1 MTRPTRPAFRTIVA
15 SAATTGLLLASLTL
29 TVAPPAAAQVLTAA
43 QQTAAAGAYSVDKPH
58 SSIAF
63 TVMHLGITKV
73 PGRFDDFDGKV
84 KVDPK
89 SLDGSSVEFTIKA
102 TSVNTA
108 NDQRDAHLKTDTFF
122 DTAKYPDITFKSTRI
137 SKRKNG
143 YAATGTLTMHGVAK
157 PIVLPFTLVGPVKG
171 MEQGTHLGVATTLT
185 LKRSDF
191 GMTAYEPA
199 VGDEIPI
206 TIELDLLKDGSVPP
220 KPAAK

>member
-1 MTRPTRPAFRTIVA
+1 MTRAALRSLAA
-15 SAATTGLLLASLTL
+15 SAATTGLLLVSPTLLSLASIT
-29 TVAPPAAAQVLTAA
+29 PAAAQTLTAA

-58 SSIAF
+58 SSVAF

-89 SLDGSSVEFTIKA
+89 SLDASSVEFTIKA
-102 TSVNTA
+102 ASDNTA
-108 NDQRDAHLKTDTFF
+108 NDQRDAHLKTDAFF

-137 SKRKNG
+137 NKRKNG
-143 YAATGTLTMHGVAK
+143 YAAMGTLTMHGVTK

-171 MEQGTHLGVATTLT
+171 REQGTHVSVATTIT
-185 LKRSDF
+185 VKRSDY
-191 GMTAYEPA
+191 GMHANEPA